1 MTGSTDGGGEER
13 QERTA
18 LASDRTLLASERT
31 LAAWWRTAIAALAA
45 AVALVK
51 LYGEVQPAW
60 LIRAAAS
67 AAIALALLVLF
78 VGARRY
84 AATARRVESEFVDRV
99 PRAEIWI
106 GTGLLTLLAVAA
118 AVIVWSGG

>member
-1 MTGSTDGGGEER
+1 LTGSADGGGEER

-31 LAAWWRTAIAALAA
+31 LAAWWRTAIAA
-45 AVALVK
+45 ALVQ
-51 LYGEVQPAW
+51 LYGEVQPDW
-60 LIRAAAS
+60 LVRAAAS

-84 AATARRVESEFVDRV
+84 ATTARRVESAFVDRV

-106 GTGLLTLLAVAA
+106 GTGLLSLLAVAA
-118 AVIVWSGG
+118 AVIVWFGG